1 MMARHPHAVPFSVML
16 APERAA
22 SPAPCNDGE
31 GSMSDR
37 MVMVVDDDAF
47 VRHGLEHLLAA
58 EGYAVRA
65 FADAADFLAQP
76 APPMPSCL
84 ILDMQM
90 PQLDGMGVLQHMAA
104 RHLGLP
110 VIFLTGHGSI
120 PLSVAAMKA
129 GANEFLTKPVD
140 PDALL
145 AAVDE
150 ALERDAARIAQRRDA
165 DELARRHAQL
175 TPREREVF
183 ALAIGGLLNKQIADE
198 MGISEIM
205 AKVHKR
211 NLMQKMQT
219 RTLAELVRMAEKLGI
234 ESARRR

>member
-1 MMARHPHAVPFSVML
+1 
-16 APERAA
+16 
-22 SPAPCNDGE
+22 
-31 GSMSDR
+31 MSER
-37 MVMVVDDDAF
+37 MVMVVDDDAH
-47 VRHGLEHLLAA
+47 VRQGVADLLEA
-58 EGYAVRA
+58 EGYAVHA
-65 FADAADFLAQP
+65 FAEAADFLARP
-76 APPMPSCL
+76 APSVPACL

-90 PQLDGMGVLQHMAA
+90 PRLDGMSVLQHMAA
-104 RHLGLP
+104 RHLALP
-110 VIFLTGHGSI
+110 VIFLTGHGTI

-150 ALERDAARIAQRRDA
+150 ALAGDASRIEERREA
-165 DELARRHAQL
+165 DELARRYAQL

-183 ALAIGGLLNKQIADE
+183 GLAIGGLLNKQIADA
-198 MGISEIM
+198 MGVSEIM

-219 RTLAELVRMAEKLGI
+219 RTLAELVRMAERLGI

>member
-1 MMARHPHAVPFSVML
+1 
-16 APERAA
+16 
-22 SPAPCNDGE
+22 
-31 GSMSDR
+31 MSDR
-37 MVMVVDDDAF
+37 MVMVVDDDAN
-47 VRHGLEHLLAA
+47 VRSGLAHLLEA

-65 FADAADFLAQP
+65 FADAADFLEQP
-76 APPMPSCL
+76 APPVPACL

-90 PQLDGMGVLQHMAA
+90 PQLDGMSVLQHMAE
-104 RHLGLP
+104 RHLALP
-110 VIFLTGHGSI
+110 VIFLTGHGTI

-150 ALERDAARIAQRRDA
+150 ALASDASRIAQRSEV

-183 ALAIGGLLNKQIADE
+183 GLAIGGLLNKQIADE

-211 NLMQKMQT
+211 NLMQRMQT

-234 ESARRR
+234 ESVRRR

>member
-1 MMARHPHAVPFSVML
+1 MAATPRAPAFSAIL
-16 APERAA
+16 AA
-22 SPAPCNDGE
+22 DGE
-31 GSMSDR
+31 ARMSER
-37 MVMVVDDDAF
+37 MVLVVDDDAR
-47 VRHGLEHLLAA
+47 VRQGLAHLLEA

-65 FADAADFLAQP
+65 FAAAADFLAQP
-76 APPMPSCL
+76 APAVPSCL

-90 PQLDGMGVLQHMAA
+90 PQLDGMSVLHHMAE
-104 RHLGLP
+104 RQLGLP
-110 VIFLTGHGSI
+110 VIFLTGHGTI
-120 PLSVAAMKA
+120 PLTVAAMKA

-145 AAVDE
+145 AAVGE
-150 ALERDAARIAQRRDA
+150 ALAKDAHRIAQRVEA

-183 ALAIGGLLNKQIADE
+183 GLAIGGLLNKQIADA

-219 RTLAELVRMAEKLGI
+219 RTLAELVRMAGKLGI
-234 ESARRR
+234 ESVRRR

>member
-1 MMARHPHAVPFSVML
+1 MTPDHPQGRAFSAML
-16 APERAA
+16 APQ
-22 SPAPCNDGE
+22 GE
-31 GSMSDR
+31 AGMSER
-37 MVMVVDDDAF
+37 MVMVVDDDAH
-47 VRHGLEHLLAA
+47 VRRGVADLLEA
-58 EGYAVRA
+58 EGFAVQA

-76 APPMPSCL
+76 APSVPACV

-90 PQLDGMGVLQHMAA
+90 PQLDGMSVLQHMAA
-104 RHLGLP
+104 RHLALP
-110 VIFLTGHGSI
+110 VIFLTGHGTI

-150 ALERDAARIAQRRDA
+150 ALAGDASRIAQRREA

-183 ALAIGGLLNKQIADE
+183 GLAIGGLLNKQIADA

-219 RTLAELVRMAEKLGI
+219 RTLAELVRMAGRLGI

>member
-1 MMARHPHAVPFSVML
+1 MD
-16 APERAA
+16 EQ
-22 SPAPCNDGE
+22 
-31 GSMSDR
+31 
-37 MVMVVDDDAF
+37 MVMVLDDDPSIRRSLCDLLESAGHT
-47 VRHGLEHLLAA
+47 VR
-58 EGYAVRA
+58 V
-65 FADAADFLAQP
+65 FADAAALLDVAAP
-76 APPMPSCL
+76 AVPCCL

-90 PQLDGMGVLQHMAA
+90 PQLDGMRVLQQLTE
-104 RHLGLP
+104 RRLSLP
-110 VIFLTGHGSI
+110 VIFLTGHGTI

-145 AAVDE
+145 AAVDQ
-150 ALERDAARIAQRRDA
+150 ALAADAARLGLRRATED
-165 DELARRHAQL
+165 LGQRHAQL

-183 ALAIGGLLNKQIADE
+183 ALAIGGLLNKQIADA

-211 NLMQKMQT
+211 NLMLKMGT

-234 ESARRR
+234 ESTRTR

>member
-1 MMARHPHAVPFSVML
+1 ML
-16 APERAA
+16 ATLE
-22 SPAPCNDGE
+22 DGE
-31 GSMSDR
+31 AGMGDR
-37 MVMVVDDDAF
+37 MVMVVDDDDN
-47 VRHGLEHLLAA
+47 VRSGLEHLLEA
-58 EGYAVRA
+58 EGYAVRV

-76 APPMPSCL
+76 APPVPACL

-90 PQLDGMGVLQHMAA
+90 PQLDGMTVLQHMAA
-104 RHLGLP
+104 RHLALP
-110 VIFLTGHGSI
+110 VIFLTGHGTI

-150 ALERDAARIAQRRDA
+150 ALAGDASRIAQRREA

-183 ALAIGGLLNKQIADE
+183 GLAIGGLLNKQIADE

-219 RTLAELVRMAEKLGI
+219 RTLAELVRMAGKLGI
-234 ESARRR
+234 ESVRRR

>member
-1 MMARHPHAVPFSVML
+1 MS
-16 APERAA
+16 
-22 SPAPCNDGE
+22 E
-31 GSMSDR
+31 G
-37 MVMVVDDDAF
+37 MVMVVDDDAH
-47 VRHGLEHLLAA
+47 VRQGVADLLQA
-58 EGYAVRA
+58 EGYAVHA

-76 APPMPSCL
+76 APSVPACL

-90 PQLDGMGVLQHMAA
+90 PQLDGMSVLQHMAA
-104 RHLGLP
+104 RHLALP
-110 VIFLTGHGSI
+110 VIFLTGHGTI

-129 GANEFLTKPVD
+129 GAHEFLTKPVD

-150 ALERDAARIAQRRDA
+150 ALAGDASRIAQRREA

-183 ALAIGGLLNKQIADE
+183 GLAIGGLLNKQIADA

-219 RTLAELVRMAEKLGI
+219 RTLAELVRMAERLGI
-234 ESARRR
+234 ESVRRR

>member
-1 MMARHPHAVPFSVML
+1 MISAIL
-16 APERAA
+16 ASADEREA
-22 SPAPCNDGE
+22 G
-31 GSMSDR
+31 MSER
-37 MVMVVDDDAF
+37 MVMVVDDDAG
-47 VRHGLEHLLAA
+47 VRSGLEDLLAA

-65 FADAADFLAQP
+65 FADAADFLVQP
-76 APPMPSCL
+76 APAVPSCL

-90 PQLDGMGVLQHMAA
+90 PQLDGMSVLQHMAE
-104 RHLGLP
+104 RHLALP
-110 VIFLTGHGSI
+110 VIFLTGHGTI

-150 ALERDAARIAQRRDA
+150 ALASDASRIAQRRDA

-183 ALAIGGLLNKQIADE
+183 GLAIGGLLNKQIADA

-219 RTLAELVRMAEKLGI
+219 RTLAELVRMAERLGI
-234 ESARRR
+234 ESVRRR

>member
-1 MMARHPHAVPFSVML
+1 MNELEAAMS
-16 APERAA
+16 ERL
-22 SPAPCNDGE
+22 
-31 GSMSDR
+31 
-37 MVMVVDDDAF
+37 VMVLDDDPG
-47 VRHGLEHLLAA
+47 VRSALTDLLES
-58 EGYAVRA
+58 EGYRVAA
-65 FADAADFLAQP
+65 FAAAADFLDTP
-76 APPMPSCL
+76 APSVPACV

-90 PQLDGMGVLQHMAA
+90 PQFDGMSVLQHMAG
-104 RHLGLP
+104 RHLALP

-145 AAVDE
+145 AAVGA
-150 ALERDAARIAQRRDA
+150 ALAADTARIGARRETDQ
-165 DELARRHAQL
+165 LAERHAQL

-211 NLMQKMQT
+211 NLMLKMQT
-219 RTLAELVRMAEKLGI
+219 RTLAELVRMAERLGI
-234 ESARRR
+234 AITRRR

>member
-1 MMARHPHAVPFSVML
+1 MMPARPHGPPISAML
-16 APERAA
+16 ASVDDTEAGMSERV
-22 SPAPCNDGE
+22 
-31 GSMSDR
+31 
-37 MVMVVDDDAF
+37 VMVVDDDAN
-47 VRHGLEHLLAA
+47 VRRGLAHLLEA

-65 FADAADFLAQP
+65 YADAADFLAQP
-76 APPMPSCL
+76 APLAPSCL

-90 PQLDGMGVLQHMAA
+90 PRLDGMSVLQHMAE
-104 RHLGLP
+104 RHLALP
-110 VIFLTGHGSI
+110 VIFLTGHGTI

-150 ALERDAARIAQRRDA
+150 ALASDASRIAQRRAA

-183 ALAIGGLLNKQIADE
+183 GLAIGGLLNKQIADA

-234 ESARRR
+234 ESVRWR

>member
-1 MMARHPHAVPFSVML
+1 MTATRPHASAISAML
-16 APERAA
+16 ASAHDREPGM
-22 SPAPCNDGE
+22 D
-31 GSMSDR
+31 DR
-37 MVMVVDDDAF
+37 MVMVVDDDAR
-47 VRHGLEHLLAA
+47 VRAGLEHLLAA
-58 EGYAVRA
+58 EGYGVRA
-65 FADAADFLAQP
+65 FADAAEFLAQP
-76 APPMPSCL
+76 APVAPSCL

-90 PQLDGMGVLQHMAA
+90 PRLDGMSVLQHMAA
-104 RHLGLP
+104 RHLALP
-110 VIFLTGHGSI
+110 VIFLTGHGTI

-150 ALERDAARIAQRRDA
+150 ALAGDASRIARRREA

-183 ALAIGGLLNKQIADE
+183 GLAIGGLLNKQIADA

-211 NLMQKMQT
+211 NLMRKMQT

-234 ESARRR
+234 ESARSR

>member
-1 MMARHPHAVPFSVML
+1 MDEQV
-16 APERAA
+16 
-22 SPAPCNDGE
+22 
-31 GSMSDR
+31 
-37 MVMVVDDDAF
+37 VMVLDDDPAI
-47 VRHGLEHLLAA
+47 RRSLADLLESA
-58 EGYAVRA
+58 GYAVRA
-65 FADAADFLAQP
+65 FAEAADLLAAP
-76 APPMPSCL
+76 APAVPACL
-84 ILDMQM
+84 ILDMRM
-90 PQLDGMGVLQHMAA
+90 PQLDGIGVLQHLAQ

-110 VIFLTGHGSI
+110 VIFLTGHGTI

-145 AAVDE
+145 GAVDE
-150 ALERDAARIAQRRDA
+150 ALAADAARIALRREA
-165 DELARRHAQL
+165 DDLAQRHAQL

-211 NLMQKMQT
+211 NLMQKMGT

-234 ESARRR
+234 EITRRR

>member
-1 MMARHPHAVPFSVML
+1 M
-16 APERAA
+16 
-22 SPAPCNDGE
+22 GE
-31 GSMSDR
+31 R
-37 MVMVVDDDAF
+37 MVMVVDDDAG
-47 VRHGLEHLLAA
+47 VRSGLEHLLES

-76 APPMPSCL
+76 APPVPACL

-90 PQLDGMGVLQHMAA
+90 PQLDGMSVLQHMAE
-104 RHLGLP
+104 RHLALP
-110 VIFLTGHGSI
+110 VIFLTGHGTI

-150 ALERDAARIAQRRDA
+150 ALAGDASRIARRSEV

-183 ALAIGGLLNKQIADE
+183 GLAIGGLLNKQIADA

-234 ESARRR
+234 ASARSR

>member
-1 MMARHPHAVPFSVML
+1 
-16 APERAA
+16 
-22 SPAPCNDGE
+22 
-31 GSMSDR
+31 MSER
-37 MVMVVDDDAF
+37 MVMVVDDDAN
-47 VRHGLEHLLAA
+47 VRSGLEHLLEA

-65 FADAADFLAQP
+65 FADAADFLLQP
-76 APPMPSCL
+76 APPVPACL

-90 PQLDGMGVLQHMAA
+90 PQLDGMSVLQHMAE

-110 VIFLTGHGSI
+110 VIFLTGHGTI
-120 PLSVAAMKA
+120 PLTVAAMKA

-150 ALERDAARIAQRRDA
+150 ALASDASRIAQRREA

-175 TPREREVF
+175 TPRARAVF
-183 ALAIGGLLNKQIADE
+183 GLAIGGLLNKQIADA

-234 ESARRR
+234 ESVRRR

>member
-1 MMARHPHAVPFSVML
+1 
-16 APERAA
+16 
-22 SPAPCNDGE
+22 
-31 GSMSDR
+31 MSER
-37 MVMVVDDDAF
+37 MVMVVDDDAH
-47 VRHGLEHLLAA
+47 VRQGVADLLEAA
-58 EGYAVRA
+58 GYAVHA

-76 APPMPSCL
+76 APSVPACL

-90 PQLDGMGVLQHMAA
+90 PQQDGMSVLQHMAA
-104 RHLGLP
+104 RHVALP
-110 VIFLTGHGSI
+110 VIFLTGHGTI

-150 ALERDAARIAQRRDA
+150 ALAGDATRIEARREA

-183 ALAIGGLLNKQIADE
+183 GLAIGGLLNKQIADA
-198 MGISEIM
+198 MGVSEIM

-219 RTLAELVRMAEKLGI
+219 RTLAELVRMAERLGI

>member
-1 MMARHPHAVPFSVML
+1 
-16 APERAA
+16 
-22 SPAPCNDGE
+22 
-31 GSMSDR
+31 MSDR
-37 MVMVVDDDAF
+37 MVMVVDDDAN
-47 VRHGLEHLLAA
+47 VRQGLAHLLEA

-76 APPMPSCL
+76 APLVPSCL

-90 PQLDGMGVLQHMAA
+90 PRLDGMSVLQQMAA
-104 RHLGLP
+104 RHLALP
-110 VIFLTGHGSI
+110 VIFLTGHGTI

-129 GANEFLTKPVD
+129 GAIEFLTKPVD

-145 AAVDE
+145 AAVCD
-150 ALERDAARIAQRRDA
+150 ALASDASRIGQRREA
-165 DELARRHAQL
+165 DELARRHARL

-183 ALAIGGLLNKQIADE
+183 GLAIGGLLNKQIADE

-219 RTLAELVRMAEKLGI
+219 RTLAELVRMAGTLGI
-234 ESARRR
+234 ESVRRR

>member
-1 MMARHPHAVPFSVML
+1 MMAGTPRAPAFSAIL
-16 APERAA
+16 AA
-22 SPAPCNDGE
+22 GE
-31 GSMSDR
+31 EACMSER
-37 MVMVVDDDAF
+37 MVLVVDDDAG
-47 VRHGLEHLLAA
+47 VRQGLVHLLEA
-58 EGYAVRA
+58 EGYGVRA
-65 FADAADFLAQP
+65 FADAAEFLAQP
-76 APPMPSCL
+76 APPVPSCL

-90 PQLDGMGVLQHMAA
+90 PQLDGMSVLQHMAE
-104 RHLGLP
+104 RHLALP
-110 VIFLTGHGSI
+110 VIFLTGHGTI
-120 PLSVAAMKA
+120 PLTVAAMKA

-145 AAVDE
+145 AAVGE
-150 ALERDAARIAQRRDA
+150 ALAADARRIARRVEA

-183 ALAIGGLLNKQIADE
+183 GLAIGGLLNKQIADA

>member
-1 MMARHPHAVPFSVML
+1 
-16 APERAA
+16 
-22 SPAPCNDGE
+22 
-31 GSMSDR
+31 MSER
-37 MVMVVDDDAF
+37 MVMVVDDDAH
-47 VRHGLEHLLAA
+47 VRQGVADLLEAA
-58 EGYAVRA
+58 GYAVHA

-76 APPMPSCL
+76 APAVPACL

-90 PQLDGMGVLQHMAA
+90 PQQDGMSVLQHMAA
-104 RHLGLP
+104 RHVALP
-110 VIFLTGHGSI
+110 VIFLTGHGTI

-150 ALERDAARIAQRRDA
+150 ALAGDATRIEARREA

-183 ALAIGGLLNKQIADE
+183 GLAIGGLLNKQIADA
-198 MGISEIM
+198 MGVSEIM

-219 RTLAELVRMAEKLGI
+219 RTLAELVRMAERLGI

>member
-1 MMARHPHAVPFSVML
+1 
-16 APERAA
+16 
-22 SPAPCNDGE
+22 
-31 GSMSDR
+31 MSDR

-76 APPMPSCL
+76 APPVPSCL

-120 PLSVAAMKA
+120 SLSVAAMKA

-150 ALERDAARIAQRRDA
+150 ALARDAARIAERRDA
-165 DELARRHAQL
+165 DELARRHDAL

-183 ALAIGGLLNKQIADE
+183 GLAIGGLLNKQIADA

-234 ESARRR
+234 ESVRRR

>member
-1 MMARHPHAVPFSVML
+1 MMPGRPQDRLFSAML
-16 APERAA
+16 APQGDA
-22 SPAPCNDGE
+22 G
-31 GSMSDR
+31 MSER
-37 MVMVVDDDAF
+37 MVMVVDDDAH
-47 VRHGLEHLLAA
+47 VRQGVADLLEA
-58 EGYAVRA
+58 EGYAVHA

-76 APPMPSCL
+76 APSVPACL

-90 PQLDGMGVLQHMAA
+90 PQQDGMSVLQHMAA
-104 RHLGLP
+104 RHVALP
-110 VIFLTGHGSI
+110 VIFLTGHGTI

-150 ALERDAARIAQRRDA
+150 ALAGDASRIDARREA

-183 ALAIGGLLNKQIADE
+183 GLAIGGLLNKQIADA

-219 RTLAELVRMAEKLGI
+219 RTLAELVRMAERLGI

>member
-1 MMARHPHAVPFSVML
+1 ML
-16 APERAA
+16 AAA
-22 SPAPCNDGE
+22 ADSREAG
-31 GSMSDR
+31 MSER
-37 MVMVVDDDAF
+37 MVMVVDDDAN
-47 VRHGLEHLLAA
+47 VRLGLEHLLEAA
-58 EGYAVRA
+58 GYAVRA

-76 APPMPSCL
+76 APPVPACL

-90 PQLDGMGVLQHMAA
+90 PRLDGMSVLQHMAG
-104 RHLGLP
+104 RHLALP
-110 VIFLTGHGSI
+110 VIFLTGHGTI

-150 ALERDAARIAQRRDA
+150 ALARDASRIAQRREA

-183 ALAIGGLLNKQIADE
+183 GLAIGGLLNKQIADE

-219 RTLAELVRMAEKLGI
+219 RALADLVRMAEKLGI

>member
-1 MMARHPHAVPFSVML
+1 M
-16 APERAA
+16 
-22 SPAPCNDGE
+22 GE
-31 GSMSDR
+31 R
-37 MVMVVDDDAF
+37 MVMVVDDDAV
-47 VRHGLEHLLAA
+47 VRSGLENLLEA

-76 APPMPSCL
+76 APPVPACL

-90 PQLDGMGVLQHMAA
+90 PRQDGMSVLQHMAE
-104 RHLGLP
+104 RHLVLP
-110 VIFLTGHGSI
+110 VIFLTGHGTI

-129 GANEFLTKPVD
+129 GAIEFLTKPVD

-150 ALERDAARIAQRRDA
+150 ALASDASRIAQRSEV

-183 ALAIGGLLNKQIADE
+183 GLAIGGLLNKQIADA

-234 ESARRR
+234 VSVRSR

>member
-1 MMARHPHAVPFSVML
+1 MS
-16 APERAA
+16 ERL
-22 SPAPCNDGE
+22 
-31 GSMSDR
+31 
-37 MVMVVDDDAF
+37 VMVLDDDPTIRSA
-47 VRHGLEHLLAA
+47 VTDLLEA
-58 EGYAVRA
+58 EGYRVAA
-65 FADAADFLAQP
+65 FAAAADFLDTP
-76 APPMPSCL
+76 APAVPACV

-90 PQLDGMGVLQHMAA
+90 PQFDGMTVLQHMARRRLA
-104 RHLGLP
+104 LP
-110 VIFLTGHGSI
+110 VIFLTGHGTI

-145 AAVDE
+145 AAVEE
-150 ALERDAARIAQRRDA
+150 ALAADSARIAERRETDQ
-165 DELARRHAQL
+165 LAERHAQL

-219 RTLAELVRMAEKLGI
+219 RTLAELVRMAERLGI
-234 ESARRR
+234 EITRRR

>member
-1 MMARHPHAVPFSVML
+1 MDEQV
-16 APERAA
+16 
-22 SPAPCNDGE
+22 
-31 GSMSDR
+31 
-37 MVMVVDDDAF
+37 VMVLDDDPAI
-47 VRHGLEHLLAA
+47 RRSLADLLESA
-58 EGYAVRA
+58 GYAVHA
-65 FADAADFLAQP
+65 FADANALLAAP
-76 APPMPSCL
+76 APTVPACL

-90 PQLDGMGVLQHMAA
+90 PQLDGMSVLQHMAQ
-104 RHLGLP
+104 RHLALP
-110 VIFLTGHGSI
+110 VIFLTGHGTI

-140 PDALL
+140 PEALLGAVGEALTADASRIALRRESDALS
-145 AAVDE
+145 
-150 ALERDAARIAQRRDA
+150 Q
-165 DELARRHAQL
+165 RHAQL

-211 NLMQKMQT
+211 NLMQKMGT

-234 ESARRR
+234 ESTRRR